1 MKKALFLAAALL
13 ATSAFAE
20 KIAVLDSKQIFTN
33 SPAYVAITKL
43 ADTKYKK
50 QKQALETQREQFTQE
65 MTQLTRDKLTQKQGS
80 FKTRE
85 AELITK
91 RAKLTEEQN
100 KFTQTVMEDQ
110 NTQMK
115 KLFTKFQSIVDTYAK
130 QNKIDIV
137 LNKFV
142 VITTNN
148 AKLDITKEIAKR
160 FAKVT
165 T

>member
-1 MKKALFLAAALL
+1 
-13 ATSAFAE
+13 
-20 KIAVLDSKQIFTN
+20 
-33 SPAYVAITKL
+33 
-43 ADTKYKK
+43 
-50 QKQALETQREQFTQE
+50 
-65 MTQLTRDKLTQKQGS
+65 
-80 FKTRE
+80 
-85 AELITK
+85 
-91 RAKLTEEQN
+91 
-100 KFTQTVMEDQ
+100 MEDQ